1 MWGKCVRERESEE
14 KETVRD
20 GGGSKMRERGDNERE
35 RVGVV
40 DGRVQCDAWDV
51 ASIVWRGMKV
61 RLLSVEVK

>member
-51 ASIVWRGMKV
+51 CRHC
-61 RLLSVEVK
+61 VEGNEGPTSQR